1 VTVIQL
7 NFAAIQRDIT
17 LVFLEQKTQVC
28 LFPSF
33 MKCKYQTKLI
43 KIFLMQGQ
51 ECGKTFAKNNVD
63 GEATRIVGGKEAVA
77 HSWPSIARIYYN
89 YTYESFG
96 FVDTLQGDLCGGVL
110 ISKNEILTATQ

>member
-1 VTVIQL
+1 
-7 NFAAIQRDIT
+7 
-17 LVFLEQKTQVC
+17 
-28 LFPSF
+28 
-33 MKCKYQTKLI
+33 
-43 KIFLMQGQ
+43 MQGQ

-96 FVDTLQGDLCGGVL
+96 FVDTLQGDMICVVVF
-110 ISKNEILTATQ
+110 SFQKVKY

>member
-1 VTVIQL
+1 VIQL
-7 NFAAIQRDIT
+7 SFVAIQRDIT
-17 LVFLEQKTQVC
+17 LVFLGRKPQVC
-28 LFPSF
+28 LFLSF
-33 MKCKYQTKLI
+33 VECKYQTKLI

-96 FVDTLQGDLCGGVL
+96 FVDTLQGDMCGGVL